1 MNLSAALH
9 AWLTASPQ
17 VTSQLATY
25 NGAPAIFTTHPAP
38 IDAERPYITT
48 DGDAVNNPA
57 DTKTSRGRSVW
68 RDIRVFDDATG
79 STARVNAIAEA
90 VRARLHRQ
98 LIPVAG
104 FDTGIAEVTGP
115 AAMDHGLNDD
125 HTVYGRL
132 LTVRLRLEE
141 TTSDDDLGS

>member
-17 VTSQLATY
+17 VTSQLSTY

-57 DTKTSRGRSVW
+57 DTKNSRGRSVW
-68 RDIRVFDDATG
+68 RDVRIFDDATG

-98 LIPVAG
+98 QIPVAG
-104 FDTGIAEVTGP
+104 HLTVICEVAGPTSLDDGINT
-115 AAMDHGLNDD
+115 D
-125 HTVYGRL
+125 HTVTGRL

-141 TTSDDDLGS
+141 VPTDDHGS